1 MTYALLV
8 YDNFFLERL
17 ENQMESFLFIHCYA
31 ILLEFS
37 NIKKTY
43 TSIGKINTERFEGSV
58 LTVLQC
64 SEYLSV

>member
-1 MTYALLV
+1 MII
-8 YDNFFLERL
+8 FFLKDWKI
-17 ENQMESFLFIHCYA
+17 NWN
-31 ILLEFS
+31 LLSLYIVMLYFWNFS

-43 TSIGKINTERFEGSV
+43 TSIGKINTERFEGSE